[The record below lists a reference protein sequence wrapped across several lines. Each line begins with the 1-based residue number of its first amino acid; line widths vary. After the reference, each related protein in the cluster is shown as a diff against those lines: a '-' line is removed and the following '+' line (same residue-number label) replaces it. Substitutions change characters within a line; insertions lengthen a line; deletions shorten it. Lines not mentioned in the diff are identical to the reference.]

1 MDWKKRLKNKMAA
14 LKIPLINTYLKIEVN
29 QKPKVEKL
37 KKELSDF
44 FDKNEIDGIKI
55 KSFKFDEHFN
65 IYPNLEGR
73 KLSGDKDYSE
83 KIRSIGQKYCINN
96 LQFSLGCYGK

>member
-1 MDWKKRLKNKMAA
+1 MKI
-14 LKIPLINTYLKIEVN
+14 LKIPLINTYLKIEMGIKQV
-29 QKPKVEKL
+29 PKVEKL

-44 FDKNEIDGIKI
+44 FEKNQIDGIKI
-55 KSFKFDEHFN
+55 KSFLLDEYFN
-65 IYPNLEGR
+65 IYPDLGGR

-83 KIRSIGQKYCINN
+83 EISNIGKKYRIDN

>member
-1 MDWKKRLKNKMAA
+1 MEIKQTP
-14 LKIPLINTYLKIEVN
+14 KI
-29 QKPKVEKL
+29 EKL

-55 KSFKFDEHFN
+55 KSFKIDNNFN
-65 IYPNLEGR
+65 IYPNLEGK
-73 KLSGDKDYSE
+73 KLFGDKDYSE
-83 KIRSIGQKYCINN
+83 EIRAIGKKYCIDN